1 MMIRGLAI
9 PNSIADVDPSISGL
23 WLLRNVGLSETM
35 SQTGRYKCNKLVKR
49 PFFGCTVRPCGS
61 ADPVGKTARIPP

>member
-9 PNSIADVDPSISGL
+9 PNSTADVDPSISGL

-49 PFFGCTVRPCGS
+49 PFFLDALLDHV
-61 ADPVGKTARIPP
+61 AVQIQ